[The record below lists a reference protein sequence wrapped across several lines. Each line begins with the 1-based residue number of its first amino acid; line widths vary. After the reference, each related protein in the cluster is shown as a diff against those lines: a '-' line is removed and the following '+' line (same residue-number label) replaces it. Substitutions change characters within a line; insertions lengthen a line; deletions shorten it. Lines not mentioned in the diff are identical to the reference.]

1 MRLKK
6 KTDFISWILL
16 IGVVLLLLEASF
28 NGEGIVFVCLL
39 SAGLIFLGKK
49 KWNKTIGKLLFWA
62 GVIILGVTILNLMAF
77 KFLLVFALLFLV
89 VQFYQ
94 SKQSPAVIEPIIY
107 NPVEGAVEELYERKS
122 LLQNLWFGKQ
132 STPEYVYEWD
142 DINVQCGVGDTT
154 VDLSQTI
161 LPQGESVI
169 FIRNLIGNVQILIP
183 YEVDVSVQHS
193 VFVGSTVIFE
203 KSEQNIFNQT
213 LHYRTKEYSSA
224 EKKVRILTSIGAGT
238 LEVKRV

>member
-6 KTDFISWILL
+6 KSEYISWILL

-28 NGEGIVFVCLL
+28 NGEGIVFVCVL
-39 SAGLIFLGKK
+39 SAGLIYLGKK
-49 KWNKTIGKLLFWA
+49 KWNKTIGKLMFWA
-62 GVIILGVTILNLMAF
+62 GVIILGITVLNLMAF
-77 KFLLVFALLFLV
+77 KFLLVVALLFLI

-94 SKQSPAVIEPIIY
+94 SKQNPSIIEPVISG
-107 NPVEGAVEELYERKS
+107 PVEGAEEELYERKS

-132 STPEYVYEWD
+132 STPDYVYEWD
-142 DINVQCGVGDTT
+142 DINVQCGVGDTII
-154 VDLSQTI
+154 DLSQTI
-161 LPQGESVI
+161 LPQGEAVI
-169 FIRNLIGNVQILIP
+169 FIRNVIGNVQILIP
-183 YEVDVSVQHS
+183 YDIDVSVQHS

-213 LHYRTKEYSSA
+213 LYYRTKEYA
-224 EKKVRILTSIGAGT
+224 TADKKVRVLTSIGAGT